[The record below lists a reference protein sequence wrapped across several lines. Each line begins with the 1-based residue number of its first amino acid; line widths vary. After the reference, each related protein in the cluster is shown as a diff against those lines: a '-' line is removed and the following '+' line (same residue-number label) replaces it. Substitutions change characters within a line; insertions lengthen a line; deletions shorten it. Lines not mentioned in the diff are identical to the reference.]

1 MQNEGLMANTRLIQS
16 PGALVLREGET
27 AEIRC
32 VLNSSNERNIVNKFV
47 VHWYNSPRHSVI
59 KLSLYSYG
67 STYRSAGFSERF
79 QLSRDV
85 ASNSYSLTIREVVI
99 SDSADYICGIWG
111 EIFGNGTQLNV
122 TIANP
127 PILIQLPRLERVTE
141 GHTARLRCSMENAEV
156 GSTDVHWYRELPGQ
170 DMEWVLTHEAGGSVR
185 RRPGFTERFQPF
197 RDASNSSFTLT
208 VTNVTLNDSAAYYCT
223 VWGDIRGNG
232 TQLNVTSPL
241 NDPVLI
247 QSPSVSKVSEGVTVQ
262 LQCALHNA
270 IVNDTDVH
278 WNQQRPGNKSEWV
291 MSHFVDGN
299 VIRSGC
305 ISDRFKSFRNAM
317 RNSYILTIA
326 NVSINDTAVYS
337 CSVWSYIYG
346 AGSQL
351 NVTEPYEKLSLKILG
366 SIVACVLVFV
376 LLFSILA
383 IAVCYLKKWVC
394 FQFIFKPEG
403 SSTED
408 LNTVHSTVTVET
420 KTNTKPATNVT
431 MSAESEVFYA
441 DIQFA
446 RRNTKAPT
454 IEVSEETTEY
464 AAIKRA

>member
-1 MQNEGLMANTRLIQS
+1 MVAARGRPGAGLMANTRLIQS

-232 TQLNVTSPL
+232 TQLNVT
-241 NDPVLI
+241 
-247 QSPSVSKVSEGVTVQ
+247 K
-262 LQCALHNA
+262 
-270 IVNDTDVH
+270 
-278 WNQQRPGNKSEWV
+278 
-291 MSHFVDGN
+291 
-299 VIRSGC
+299 
-305 ISDRFKSFRNAM
+305 
-317 RNSYILTIA
+317 
-326 NVSINDTAVYS
+326 
-337 CSVWSYIYG
+337 
-346 AGSQL
+346 
-351 NVTEPYEKLSLKILG
+351 PYEKLSLKILG